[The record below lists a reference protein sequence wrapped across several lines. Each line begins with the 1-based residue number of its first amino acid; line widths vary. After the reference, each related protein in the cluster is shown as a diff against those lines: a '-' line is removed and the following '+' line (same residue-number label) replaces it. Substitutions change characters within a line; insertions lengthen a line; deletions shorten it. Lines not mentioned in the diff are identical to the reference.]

1 MACCVHPDKSC
12 FALQIG
18 ENSLILL
25 FLKEKTA
32 EEMKL
37 TFQKARTIL
46 AFSFVFGD
54 DFNFFIATNV
64 SIDLYK
70 VKTDKKESK
79 VIKNIVL

>member
-1 MACCVHPDKSC
+1 
-12 FALQIG
+12 
-18 ENSLILL
+18 
-25 FLKEKTA
+25 
-32 EEMKL
+32 MKL
-37 TFQKARTIL
+37 TFQKARAIL

-54 DFNFFIATNV
+54 DFNFFIATNI

>member
-1 MACCVHPDKSC
+1 MHPDKSC

-37 TFQKARTIL
+37 TFQKARAIL

-54 DFNFFIATNV
+54 DFNFFIATNI

>member
-1 MACCVHPDKSC
+1 VHPDKSC

-37 TFQKARTIL
+37 TFQKARAIL

>member
-1 MACCVHPDKSC
+1 MHPDKSC

-37 TFQKARTIL
+37 TFQKARAIL

>member
-1 MACCVHPDKSC
+1 VHPDKSC

-37 TFQKARTIL
+37 TFQKARAIL

-54 DFNFFIATNV
+54 DFNFFIATNI